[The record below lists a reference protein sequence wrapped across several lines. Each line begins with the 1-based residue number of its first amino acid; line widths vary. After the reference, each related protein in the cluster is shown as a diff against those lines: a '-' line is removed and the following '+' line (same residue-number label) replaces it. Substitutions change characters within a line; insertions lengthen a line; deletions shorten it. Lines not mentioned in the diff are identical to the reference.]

1 MLLRPMRRGEGAALG
16 KFFEAMQ
23 RAANSPD
30 EADPNNRSGKQEST
44 QPDLDDALLEPEV
57 QEMNDVFPKVGQA
70 EVSASSENSRY
81 TDSAGHKNAYIRG
94 VASSRL
100 AEPVPEV
107 HTPSG
112 GSPAVVDEP
121 SAVANPFSTAKLV
134 DTGVFRATTYASYE
148 RIIQRLLK
156 YRRTPRQSVI
166 LVTSAVVGEGTST
179 VARNT
184 ALALARHETEQVL
197 LVDAN
202 IRHPVQH
209 EKFGFERE
217 VGLSD
222 VLMGVTPLTSAIKG
236 DDASDLSVMTAGS
249 KVPSPTQLLSAP
261 ALEGIVMGILSLY
274 DWVIIDGPPVTAY
287 PDSASIAAVCGGAV
301 LVVGA
306 ESTRSE
312 VVEEAKRTIQA
323 TGVDLLGAILNRR
336 RYHIPGFIYK
346 RL

>member
-1 MLLRPMRRGEGAALG
+1 MTRREGAALG

-44 QPDLDDALLEPEV
+44 QPDLDYTLLEPEV
-57 QEMNDVFPKVGQA
+57 PEMNDVFPKVGQA
-70 EVSASSENSRY
+70 EVSASSETPRY
-81 TDSAGHKNAYIRG
+81 TDSAGHKEAYIRG

-112 GSPAVVDEP
+112 GTPAFVDES
-121 SAVANPFSTAKLV
+121 SATTHPFSTAHLV
-134 DTGVFRATTYASYE
+134 DTGVFRSPTYAAYE
-148 RIIQRLLK
+148 RVIQRLLK
-156 YRRTPRQSVI
+156 HRRTPRQSVI

-184 ALALARHETEQVL
+184 ALALARHETEQIL

-202 IRHPVQH
+202 IRHPAQH
-209 EKFGFERE
+209 KKFGFDRE

-222 VLMGVTPLTSAIKG
+222 VLMGVAPLTSAIKG
-236 DDASDLSVMTAGS
+236 DDASEMSVMTAGS
-249 KVPSPTQLLSAP
+249 KVPSPAQLLTASA
-261 ALEGIVMGILSLY
+261 LQGILSGMLSLY
-274 DWVIIDGPPVTAY
+274 DWVIIDGPPLTAY
-287 PDSASIAAVCGGAV
+287 PDSTSIAAACGGAV
-301 LVVGA
+301 LVIGA

-312 VVEEAKRTIQA
+312 VIEEAMRILEA
-323 TGVDLLGAILNRR
+323 TEVDLLGAVLNRR
-336 RYHIPGFIYK
+336 RYHIPGFIY
-346 RL
+346 RWL

>member
-1 MLLRPMRRGEGAALG
+1 MKRGEGAALG

-23 RAANSPD
+23 RAANSQD
-30 EADPNNRSGKQEST
+30 EPGPTSRSDQQEGA

-57 QEMNDVFPKVGQA
+57 PEMNDVFPKVSGA
-70 EVSASSENSRY
+70 GVSASPKTRQN
-81 TDSAGHKNAYIRG
+81 TDSAGPQEAYIREVG
-94 VASSRL
+94 SSPR
-100 AEPVPEV
+100 AESARTV

-112 GSPAVVDEP
+112 GSPGFVDER
-121 SAVANPFSTAKLV
+121 SAASNPFSTAQLV
-134 DTGVFRATTYASYE
+134 DTGVFRSPTYAAYE

-184 ALALARHETEQVL
+184 ALALARHETEQIL

-202 IRHPVQH
+202 IRNPAQH

-249 KVPSPTQLLSAP
+249 KVPSPTQLLTAP
-261 ALEGIVMGILSLY
+261 ALEGIVMGMLSLY
-274 DWVIIDGPPVTAY
+274 DWVIIDGPPVAAY

-323 TGVDLLGAILNRR
+323 TGVDLLGAVLNRR
-336 RYHIPGFIYK
+336 RFHIPGFIYK

>member
-1 MLLRPMRRGEGAALG
+1 VAALG

-23 RAANSPD
+23 RAANSDD
-30 EADPNNRSGKQEST
+30 EPGPTNRSGKQESA

-57 QEMNDVFPKVGQA
+57 PEMNDVFPKVSEAKVSESSKTGQH
-70 EVSASSENSRY
+70 
-81 TDSAGHKNAYIRG
+81 TDSADHQEAFIRG
-94 VASSRL
+94 VPAKRD
-100 AEPVPEV
+100 PEA

-112 GSPAVVDEP
+112 GTRAFADEP
-121 SAVANPFSTAKLV
+121 SAVAHPFSTAKLV
-134 DTGVFRATTYASYE
+134 DTGVFRSPTYAAYE

-202 IRHPVQH
+202 IRNPTQH
-209 EKFGFERE
+209 KEFGFERE

-222 VLMGVTPLTSAIKG
+222 VLMGAAPLTSAIKG
-236 DDASDLSVMTAGS
+236 DDASEMSVMTAGS

-261 ALEGIVMGILSLY
+261 ALEGIVMGMLSLY

-287 PDSASIAAVCGGAV
+287 PDSASIAAVSGGAV

-323 TGVDLLGAILNRR
+323 TGVDLLGAVLNRR